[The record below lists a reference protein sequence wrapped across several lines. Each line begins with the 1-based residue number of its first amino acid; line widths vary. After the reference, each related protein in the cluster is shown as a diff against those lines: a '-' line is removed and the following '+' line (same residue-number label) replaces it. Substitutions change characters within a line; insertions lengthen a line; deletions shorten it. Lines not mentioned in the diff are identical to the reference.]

1 MRRGSSLICP
11 PIVFFFFFFFW
22 LLSMR
27 DLSFPT
33 KDQARIPCSG
43 SAES

>member
-11 PIVFFFFFFFW
+11 PIVFFFFFW

-33 KDQARIPCSG
+33 KDQAHIPCSG